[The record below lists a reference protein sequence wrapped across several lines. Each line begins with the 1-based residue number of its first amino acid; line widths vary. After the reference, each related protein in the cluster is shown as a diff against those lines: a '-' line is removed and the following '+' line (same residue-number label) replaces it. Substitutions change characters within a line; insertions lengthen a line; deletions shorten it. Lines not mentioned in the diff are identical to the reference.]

1 MLDAVLRRNF
11 EEYLAPV
18 AARLAAW
25 RIQAD
30 ALTASAFVLT
40 AVAVFDIAHQHFY
53 FGLGFLTGA
62 RLAEA
67 LAGAVARRAGPTA
80 FGAALDRL
88 LGAVSAGAVPFAF
101 ALAEPERALAAMFLM
116 LGLVVRAGATLV
128 QEPQPGQIGFTVGK
142 SELYAAFAVACLF
155 PNWFS
160 IIAYGVGILCF
171 IAAGSRLA
179 AVSRGP

>member
-18 AARLAAW
+18 AARLATW

-30 ALTASAFVLT
+30 ALTASAFILT

-53 FGLGFLTGA
+53 FGLGFLTAA
-62 RLAEA
+62 RLVDA
-67 LAGAVARRAGPTA
+67 LGGAVARRAGPTA
-80 FGAALDRL
+80 FGTSLKRL
-88 LGAVSAGAVPFAF
+88 LGAAATGAVPFAF

-116 LGLVVRAGATLV
+116 LGLVVKAGAKIV
-128 QEPQPGQIGFTVGK
+128 QDAKPALSIGK
-142 SELYAAFAVACLF
+142 SEFFLAFAAACLF

-160 IIAYGVGILCF
+160 LIAYAVGILCF
-171 IAAGSRLA
+171 VLAGSRLA
-179 AVSRGP
+179 ALSREP

>member
-11 EEYLAPV
+11 EEYLTPV

-53 FGLGFLTGA
+53 FGLGFLTAA
-62 RLAEA
+62 RLADV
-67 LAGAVARRAGPTA
+67 LGGAVARRVGPTA

-88 LGAVSAGAVPFAF
+88 LGAVAAGAVPFAF
-101 ALAEPERALAAMFLM
+101 ALAEPDRALAAMFLM
-116 LGLVVRAGATLV
+116 LGLVVRAGSDLV
-128 QEPQPGQIGFTVGK
+128 QSPRPGQVGFTVGR
-142 SELYAAFAVACLF
+142 SELFIGFAAACLF

-160 IIAYGVGILCF
+160 MIAYGLGILCF
-171 IAAGSRLA
+171 VAAGSRLA
-179 AVSRGP
+179 AVSREP

>member
-1 MLDAVLRRNF
+1 LRRNF
-11 EEYLAPV
+11 EDYLAPV
-18 AARLAAW
+18 GARLAAW

-30 ALTASAFVLT
+30 ALTASAFILT

-53 FGLGFLTGA
+53 FGLGFLTAA
-62 RLAEA
+62 RLADV
-67 LAGAVARRAGPTA
+67 LGGAVARRAGPTA

-116 LGLVVRAGATLV
+116 LGLVVRAGAETFHDAK
-128 QEPQPGQIGFTVGK
+128 PAPFGFLIGK
-142 SELYAAFAVACLF
+142 SELFLAFAAACLF

-160 IIAYGVGILCF
+160 VIAYGLGILCF
-171 IAAGSRLA
+171 VAAGSRLA
-179 AVSRGP
+179 AVSREP